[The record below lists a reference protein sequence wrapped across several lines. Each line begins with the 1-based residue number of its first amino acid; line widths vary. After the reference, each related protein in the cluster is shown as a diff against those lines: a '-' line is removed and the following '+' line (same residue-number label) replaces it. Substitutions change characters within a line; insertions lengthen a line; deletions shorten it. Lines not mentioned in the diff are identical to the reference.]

1 MGVSLRVGWTA
12 VFFSFIALAAWYSF
26 GFFHLD
32 EHCQIIDFFAY
43 KKGFIPSSALK
54 WEYRDE
60 IRPWVQPF
68 LYWLFS
74 FPLESIFGTISPANY
89 IRSFRFLT
97 GFWGGSAYV
106 FLCYQFIRRRIATQ
120 TSSFLFLL
128 MAFSFGLLP
137 RFLVRTSS
145 DNLAAIGCMALVGA
159 YWATS
164 ARARMRLWPYVI
176 YGILCGFSFV
186 VRFQSGIWI
195 AGFVA
200 WLWIF
205 QEKRNLLSPRL
216 WTCLV
221 STIVAAGICLLCD
234 RWGYG
239 EWVFTPWRY
248 FSTNLLR
255 GKASSFGVSP
265 IWGYATLFIE
275 NFYPLGW
282 IILLT
287 ILAFFLWKP
296 SHILTWMFVPFVV
309 IHSVIPHKELRFVL
323 FPLLYFFPIFLFELS
338 EAWSS
343 LVKVL
348 VQKKILHVMG
358 LLWVGMNTYYLMGS
372 VFFPIGPSS
381 LYVLQELQDF
391 RGNGP
396 LTVYTLAPSRYG
408 IDSLPLLDLDIKKM
422 RIFTLAYLPIS
433 RPDVFVLRNKYTME
447 ADILD
452 RKLENQGCVIL
463 TDRYKSAPFP
473 FAWMAENVGW
483 VRKYTEGGLNRTL
496 YHCGEKASRGDIAS
510 PVAPSKRI
518 MR

>member
-1 MGVSLRVGWTA
+1 MGVSLRVGWTTL
-12 VFFSFIALAAWYSF
+12 FFSFVALAAWYSC

-43 KKGFIPSSALK
+43 KKGFIPSSTLK

-60 IRPWVQPF
+60 IRPWLQPF
-68 LYWLFS
+68 LYWLSS
-74 FPLESIFGTISPANY
+74 FPIEAIFGVITPADY

-97 GFWGGSAYV
+97 GFLGGCAYI
-106 FLCYQFIRRRIATQ
+106 FLCYQFIRLRTATK
-120 TSSFLFLL
+120 TSSLVFLL
-128 MAFSFGLLP
+128 VAFSFGLLP

-145 DNLAAIGCMALVGA
+145 DNLAAIGCMSLVGA

-164 ARARMRLWPYVI
+164 ARDRIRLWPYVL

-186 VRFQSGIWI
+186 VRFQSGIWV

-200 WLWIF
+200 WLWMF

-216 WTCLV
+216 WTCIASALV
-221 STIVAAGICLLCD
+221 ATGIFLLSD

-248 FSTNLLR
+248 FATNLLH

-265 IWGYATLFIE
+265 MWGYAKLFVE

-282 IILLT
+282 IVLAT
-287 ILAFFLWKP
+287 ILAFFVWKP
-296 SHILTWMFVPFVV
+296 SHLLTWMFVPFVV

-343 LVKVL
+343 WVKVL
-348 VQKKILHVMG
+348 ARAKILHIMG
-358 LLWVGMNTYYLMGS
+358 LFWVGVNIYYLMGS
-372 VFFPIGPSS
+372 VFFPIGPSDMY
-381 LYVLQELQDF
+381 LLQELQRF
-391 RGNGP
+391 RGSGP

-408 IDSLPLLDLDIKKM
+408 IYTLPLLDANIKRL
-422 RIFTLAYLPIS
+422 RIFNLAYLPPS
-433 RPDVFVLRNKYTME
+433 RPDIFVLRNKYTIE
-447 ADILD
+447 TDTLD
-452 RKLENQGCVIL
+452 RKLASQGCMIL
-463 TDRYKSAPFP
+463 TDRYRSTPLPFI
-473 FAWMAENVGW
+473 WLAENIDW

-496 YHCGEKASRGDIAS
+496 YHCGEKGSGENIAS
-510 PVAPSKRI
+510 PLGSSTRS
-518 MR
+518 MQ